1 MGDPRD
7 SEECTALPLILI
19 ESLVLASHA
28 FILIQQLF
36 LHTWYRLRSVHI
48 YIYIYIELTA
58 FFLSRSLLFVFV
70 FVCNLCV
77 CMYVCMYAYNDM
89 DG

>member
-1 MGDPRD
+1 MYGI
-7 SEECTALPLILI
+7 ALDTHRALSARIACFYPNP
-19 ESLVLASHA
+19 AAHPSHMVSPSQCA
-28 FILIQQLF
+28 
-36 LHTWYRLRSVHI
+36 

>member
-48 YIYIYIELTA
+48 YIYIELTA